1 MRTHNNFHILIMTKT
16 KLIVSHRGQA
26 HLHPTTPLP
35 PTRWQSSWRARRSSP
50 CLPRSQSSVGSGLTS
65 HLDKGCLA
73 PVCISRKWSLS
84 SCLEPPLLLEMVAVK
99 IISDQ
104 FQGEKLIWG
113 QRQPFNHQDL
123 SNWTVKIWSDGAL
136 PRLWKGRGNKQK
148 VAIWRRRLY
157 PLKSIKL
164 QKVQN
169 VTFWMLVQYQCS
181 TCFYPGLYPNAL
193 YTTYKYKYITV
204 VLHKRNRYCCW
215 FLTVVLCHQANKF
228 PYFNID
234 ILIPRVVWEP
244 DFRELLMGNAWK

>member
-50 CLPRSQSSVGSGLTS
+50 CLPRSQSRIDFTFRQRMS
-65 HLDKGCLA
+65 
-73 PVCISRKWSLS
+73 CIHQHQQEVIVVKLFRTTI
-84 SCLEPPLLLEMVAVK
+84 LLEMVPVK

-123 SNWTVKIWSDGAL
+123 SNWTVKIWSAGPL

-204 VLHKRNRYCCW
+204 VLHKRNKYSCW
-215 FLTVVLCHQANKF
+215 FPTVVSCHHENKF

-234 ILIPRVVWEP
+234 ILIPRGVWDP

>member
-84 SCLEPPLLLEMVAVK
+84 SCLEPPLLLEMVPVK

-113 QRQPFNHQDL
+113 QRRPFNHQDL

-136 PRLWKGRGNKQK
+136 PRLWKGRGNKQSGN
-148 VAIWRRRLY
+148 
-157 PLKSIKL
+157 LKKTTLSLKINQITKSTKCNIL
-164 QKVQN
+164 N
-169 VTFWMLVQYQCS
+169 VGPVPVQYLLL
-181 TCFYPGLYPNAL
+181 P
-193 YTTYKYKYITV
+193 
-204 VLHKRNRYCCW
+204 W
-215 FLTVVLCHQANKF
+215 FVSKCII
-228 PYFNID
+228 YNIQVQ
-234 ILIPRVVWEP
+234 IHYSGFTQTE
-244 DFRELLMGNAWK
+244 